1 MRMFFYGTLKRGYY
15 NNPRLR
21 LDDPNV
27 ATFIG
32 RASLPDH
39 GIVMSGILPYAV
51 RSEGNTLEG
60 EVFDVH
66 DENIVN
72 SIERMER
79 GAGYEGIE
87 VKVYALD
94 TESTYTAMF
103 YLSRGGEAGSNE
115 KILNVYDHVDA
126 RV

>member
-21 LDDPNV
+21 LDDPDV

-32 RASLPDH
+32 NATLDDY
-39 GIVMSGILPYAV
+39 GIIMDGTLPYAV
-51 RSEGNTLEG
+51 KATGNKLVG

-72 SIERMER
+72 AIERMEV

-87 VKVYALD
+87 VKVDSLD
-94 TESTYTAMF
+94 TESTYNAMF
-103 YLSRGGEAGSNE
+103 YIGRHTAGTNDKVLS
-115 KILNVYDHVDA
+115 KYDHPDA

>member
-21 LDDPNV
+21 LDDPKV

-32 RASLPDH
+32 NASLDDY
-39 GIVMSGILPYAV
+39 GIIMSGILPYAV
-51 RSEGNTLEG
+51 KAPGNKLEG
-60 EVFDVH
+60 EVWDVH

-72 SIERMER
+72 AIERMEV

-87 VKVYALD
+87 VKVNSLD
-94 TESTYTAMF
+94 TESTYSAMF
-103 YLSRGGEAGSNE
+103 YIGKYTADRGDKVLS
-115 KILNVYDHVDA
+115 KYDHPDA

>member
-21 LDDPNV
+21 LDDPAV

-51 RSEGNTLEG
+51 RSKGNSLEG

-66 DENIVN
+66 DKNI
-72 SIERMER
+72 IDMIDRMER

-87 VKVYALD
+87 VKVDSLD
-94 TESTYTAMF
+94 TESTYNALF
-103 YLSRGGEAGSNE
+103 YLGRGSASAHDNV
-115 KILNVYDHVDA
+115 LNSYDHPDA
-126 RV
+126 RI